1 MTPGGQDSTP
11 KLYLFTQESCVN
23 CPAAKAV
30 IHEAFDGTDIPIE
43 TIDLLKMDDDLEFR
57 LLENQI
63 FIASTPAILVERNGS
78 MKLLY
83 SGEVPT
89 VEGIKEGVRD
99 YA

>member
-1 MTPGGQDSTP
+1 M
-11 KLYLFTQESCVN
+11 N

-57 LLENQI
+57 LLEHQI

-89 VEGIKEGVRD
+89 VEGIKKGVRD